1 MTERT
6 YRGLLWTLVLLG
18 LVLDQSTKYLVFAW
32 QYHEGHGGEHVVVS
46 NCFELM
52 AQFTGEEDTGSSF
65 FSKLRTIGGKML
77 PRVNQGALF
86 GLANN
91 HREVANAVFAVISV
105 LAALAIAYWSTLP
118 TTARDRFLCAALG
131 LILAGTIGNLYDR
144 VVFGG
149 VRDFIHWHYWTPT
162 YDYDWPVFN
171 IADCCLVVGAGLLL
185 LQAFWGRPAR
195 AEQPVEATTAV
206 ES

>member
-32 QYHEGHGGEHVVVS
+32 QYNEGHGGEHVVVS

-52 AQFTGEEDTGSSF
+52 AQFTGEEDRGSSLL
-65 FSKLRTIGGKML
+65 SRLRTIGGNIL

-118 TTARDRFLCAALG
+118 TTGRDRFLCAALG
-131 LILAGTIGNLYDR
+131 LILAGTIGNLFDR

-149 VRDFIHWHYWTPT
+149 VRDFIHWHY

-171 IADCCLVVGAGLLL
+171 IADCCLVLGAGLLL